1 MIFSL
6 FGNSK
11 SGYKVQLINYKD
23 IVIGSGTDLE
33 RAFQIGN
40 FMNMLHQNIENKNK
54 PMALSAARHNLIT
67 ELNLLIK
74 YCIDNNDD
82 YCAKDW
88 YVNIREQIIDMID
101 LLVDELKS
109 IRKLER
115 ELSNLKGDIKK
126 QTKEI
131 IDLTIKSAYKKYDI
145 IVNDIVFTFPEYF
158 EYIKINNNYEC
169 KRG

>member
-6 FGNSK
+6 YQTDEPE
-11 SGYKVQLINYKD
+11 YKVQLKD
-23 IVIGSGTDLE
+23 CTDVVLGSGIDLE

-40 FMNMLHQNIENKNK
+40 FMNMLYQDIESEDKSRT
-54 PMALSAARHNLIT
+54 LSVVRHNLIT

-82 YCAKDW
+82 CCAKDW
-88 YVNIREQIIDMID
+88 YDSIRDQIINMID

-109 IRKLER
+109 IGKLER

-126 QTKEI
+126 HTKEI

>member
-1 MIFSL
+1 ML
-6 FGNSK
+6 L
-11 SGYKVQLINYKD
+11 VLER
-23 IVIGSGTDLE
+23 TDLE

-40 FMNMLHQNIENKNK
+40 FMNMLYQNIENENK
-54 PMALSAARHNLIT
+54 PMTTSVVRHNLIT

-74 YCIDNNDD
+74 YCINFSDDN
-82 YCAKDW
+82 CAKDW
-88 YVNIREQIIDMID
+88 YYEIKEQIINIID

-115 ELSNLKGDIKK
+115 KLSNLKGDIKK
-126 QTKEI
+126 QIKEI

-158 EYIKINNNYEC
+158 EYIKINNNHEC

>member
-6 FGNSK
+6 YQTDEPE
-11 SGYKVQLINYKD
+11 YKVQLKNCTD

-40 FMNMLHQNIENKNK
+40 FMNMLYQDIESEDKS
-54 PMALSAARHNLIT
+54 MTLSVVRHNLIT

-82 YCAKDW
+82 YCVEDW
-88 YVNIREQIIDMID
+88 YDDIKEQIIDMID

-109 IRKLER
+109 IEKLKK
-115 ELSNLKGDIKK
+115 ELLNLKGDIKK
-126 QTKEI
+126 HTKEL
-131 IDLTIKSAYKKYDI
+131 IDLSIKSAYGKYDI
-145 IVNDIVFTFPEYF
+145 ILNDIVCTFPEYF
-158 EYIKINNNYEC
+158 EYIK
-169 KRG
+169 

>member
-11 SGYKVQLINYKD
+11 SGYKVQLKNYKD

-40 FMNMLHQNIENKNK
+40 FMNMLYQNIENENK
-54 PMALSAARHNLIT
+54 PMTSFVVRHNLIT

-82 YCAKDW
+82 CCAKDW
-88 YVNIREQIIDMID
+88 YNNIREQIIDMID

-115 ELSNLKGDIKK
+115 GLSNFKEDIKK
-126 QTKEI
+126 QTKGI
-131 IDLTIKSAYKKYDI
+131 FDITIKSAYKKYDI
-145 IVNDIVFTFPEYF
+145 IVNDIVFTIPEYF
-158 EYIKINNNYEC
+158 EYIK
-169 KRG
+169 